1 MGRRKGSTNKPKHEP
16 ELTPEE
22 RMEILA
28 QLLIDTVEEEL
39 KEQEHAAKSQ
49 C

>member
-16 ELTPEE
+16 ELTLEE

-28 QLLIDTVEEEL
+28 QLLIDTVEEER
-39 KEQEHAAKSQ
+39 KEPVHAAKSES
-49 C
+49 